1 MTMDAFWHFA
11 KQMLRWRTHLIFG
24 LIFALL
30 SAGGMGAGIIAMQPV
45 LDTILEPGHRGLPQ
59 LAEEYTAS
67 GWAQGLVSPSTIASL
82 PQGPF
87 AAVMWIMISL
97 GLLTVLGALANFMHQ
112 YLALTV
118 VHRSVAMIR
127 RRAFGQVIHMP
138 LKTIVA
144 EGPTD
149 AISRIVNDTEALSNG
164 FIALLSKSVAQIT
177 KGVVALIVALA
188 TNWQLAIVALLLM
201 PILAVVIRKLGK
213 RIRRASDRA
222 LSSRAGLYHAATEA
236 LQGMRVVKVHTT
248 ERYEAGRFG
257 RINKEVL
264 RQQLKIRTARAV
276 AGPLIETITVF
287 TLGAL
292 TLVAVK
298 LILDGHL
305 DKSEFMTVLVALAI
319 AGASIK
325 PITGLVN
332 DIQQSGAAAD
342 RLKRLL
348 NEDSEPGH
356 NTRMAKLARHHSS
369 LTFDNVSFLYPGGSA
384 RAISNVSLT
393 INAGETIAFVGP
405 NGCGKTTL
413 LSLVPR
419 LFDPNEGRVL
429 IDGIDITRVRV
440 RSLRRQIGV
449 VTQEVILF
457 KGTIGQNIAYG
468 NPSATQEQIQH
479 AAEQARALSFINELD
494 EKFNT
499 PVGEQGLTL
508 SGGQRQR
515 IAIARAILRDPA
527 ILILDEATSMV
538 DAASEKLIGD
548 VLSTFCAKRTTLIVA
563 HRLST
568 VLGADRIV
576 VMDQGSI
583 VSTGTHDHLLN
594 TCPLYQSLARHQL
607 VSGDIS
613 RSVSGGEGSH

>member
-1 MTMDAFWHFA
+1 MDAFWHFA

-24 LIFALL
+24 LIFAVL

-59 LAEEYTAS
+59 LAEEYTSS
-67 GWAQGLVSPSTIASL
+67 GWAKGLVSDETIASL
-82 PQGPF
+82 PEGPF
-87 AAVMWIMISL
+87 DAVMWIMISL
-97 GLLTVLGALANFMHQ
+97 GILTVLGAFANFMHQ

-118 VHRSVAMIR
+118 VHRSIAMIR
-127 RRAFGQVIHMP
+127 RKAFGQVIHLP
-138 LKTIVA
+138 LKTIVS

-149 AISRIVNDTEALSNG
+149 AISRIVNDTEALGSG
-164 FIALLSKSVAQIT
+164 FVAMLSKSIAQIT
-177 KGVVALIVALA
+177 KGIVALA
-188 TNWQLAIVALLLM
+188 VALVTNWQLAIVALLLM

-213 RIRRASDRA
+213 RIRRASERA
-222 LSSRAGLYHAATEA
+222 LSSRAGLYRAATEA

-257 RINKEVL
+257 HINKDVL
-264 RQQLKIRTARAV
+264 HQQLRIRTARAV

-348 NEDSEPGH
+348 NEDAEPGH
-356 NTRMAKLARHHSS
+356 EVRMPKLARHHDS
-369 LTFDNVSFLYPGGSA
+369 LAFENVSFIYPGGSS
-384 RAISNVSLT
+384 RAVADVS
-393 INAGETIAFVGP
+393 INIKAGETVAFVGP

-419 LFDPNEGRVL
+419 LFDPDEGRVL

-449 VTQEVILF
+449 VTQEVVLF
-457 KGTIGQNIAYG
+457 KGTIRNNIAYG
-468 NPSATQEQIQH
+468 NPRATNEQIEK
-479 AAEQARALSFINELD
+479 AAEQARAIQFINELD
-494 EKFNT
+494 EGFDT

-538 DAASEKLIGD
+538 DAASERLIGD
-548 VLSTFCAKRTTLIVA
+548 VLSSFCTNRTTLIVA

-576 VMDQGSI
+576 VMNKGA
-583 VSTGTHDHLLN
+583 VVATGTHNELLES
-594 TCPLYQSLARHQL
+594 CPLYQNLARHQL
-607 VSGDIS
+607 IS
-613 RSVSGGEGSH
+613 HEENPS

>member
-1 MTMDAFWHFA
+1 MDAFWHFA

-24 LIFALL
+24 LLFAVI
-30 SAGGMGAGIIAMQPV
+30 SAGGMGAGLIAMKPV

-59 LAEEYTAS
+59 LAEEYAAGDNWINGILIKPLIQPLTE
-67 GWAQGLVSPSTIASL
+67 SL
-82 PQGPF
+82 PEGPF
-87 AAVMWIMISL
+87 DAVMWIMITL
-97 GLLTVLGALANFMHQ
+97 GVLTIIGAFANFMHQ

-118 VHRSVAMIR
+118 VQRSIAMIR
-127 RRAFGQVIHMP
+127 RRAFGRVIHLP
-138 LKTIVA
+138 LKTIVS

-149 AISRIVNDTEALSNG
+149 AISRIVNDTEALGLG
-164 FIALLSKSVAQIT
+164 FVALVSKAVAQIT
-177 KGVVALIVALA
+177 KGIIALVVALVI
-188 TNWQLAIVALLLM
+188 NWQLATVALLLM

-213 RIRRASDRA
+213 RIGRASGRA
-222 LSSRAGLYHAATEA
+222 LSSRAGLYRAATEA

-264 RQQLKIRTARAV
+264 HQQLRIRTARAI

-287 TLGAL
+287 TLGGL

-305 DKSEFMTVLVALAI
+305 DKGEFLIVFVALAV

-348 NEDSEPGH
+348 NEDTEPGH
-356 NTRMAKLARHHSS
+356 DVRMPKLARHNES
-369 LTFDNVSFLYPGGSA
+369 LAFENVSFLYPGGSA
-384 RAISNVSLT
+384 RAVAEVSLK
-393 INAGETIAFVGP
+393 INAGETVAFVGP

-413 LSLVPR
+413 LSLIPR

-449 VTQEVILF
+449 VTQEVVLF
-457 KGTIGQNIAYG
+457 KGTIRNNIAYG
-468 NPSATQEQIQH
+468 NPRATSEQIEM
-479 AAEQARALSFINELD
+479 AAEKARALSFINELD
-494 EKFNT
+494 EGFDT

-515 IAIARAILRDPA
+515 IAIARAILRDPS

-538 DAASEKLIGD
+538 DAASERLIGD
-548 VLSTFCAKRTTLIVA
+548 VLSSFCTNRTTLIVA

-576 VMDQGSI
+576 VMDRGGI
-583 VSTGTHDHLLN
+583 VAIGKHDDLLES
-594 TCPLYQSLARHQL
+594 CQLYQNLARHQL
-607 VSGDIS
+607 IS
-613 RSVSGGEGSH
+613 HDEKES